1 MSEIGRSCGR
11 QVQSSCAS
19 QEVDHTSQS
28 ASEPPWIGSARTA
41 PLCWNARPWRRA
53 EHTDSRIPSKTKNI
67 PVISIHSV
75 TPETL
80 PILHNRRDNLAAVRM
95 DDYYLTYRL
104 IASYLA
110 Y

>member
-1 MSEIGRSCGR
+1 
-11 QVQSSCAS
+11 
-19 QEVDHTSQS
+19 
-28 ASEPPWIGSARTA
+28 
-41 PLCWNARPWRRA
+41 
-53 EHTDSRIPSKTKNI
+53 
-67 PVISIHSV
+67 V

-110 Y
+110 YLDEKLTP